1 MDFPITSIVIFLPL
15 IGAVVTMMARSDQ
28 AVRYAA
34 LATTTVT
41 FLLSLLF
48 WTGFDAAAPAG
59 GLQFVDATGPF
70 ISEAFDIKYIVGI
83 DGLSLL
89 LVLLTTL
96 LGPIVV
102 LSSWTYIGKQ
112 VKGYYTLLL
121 ILQTGMTG
129 VFCAF
134 DLFLFYIFFE
144 LTLIPM
150 YFLIG
155 IWGGEDR
162 IYAAVKFVI
171 FTLVGSLLMLV
182 ALLYL
187 GYAAG
192 DAVNDGVF
200 TTDYFKLIAYNVP
213 LGKQTWLFFLFAFA
227 FAIKVPMFP
236 LHTWLPDAHVQA
248 PTGASV
254 ILAGVLLKMGTYG
267 LVRFCLPFF
276 PNAAYEYAVLF
287 AVLAVVG
294 IVYGALVSRAQPD
307 AKKLVAYSSVSHMG
321 FVVLGIF
328 AFTIE
333 SMQGAMI
340 QMISHGISTG
350 ALFLL
355 VGMLYE
361 RRHTRLMADFG
372 GIARSA
378 PVLTFF
384 MVLTVLASAGLPG
397 LNGFVGEFLILVGAF
412 SSETVGM
419 PLLIALATTG
429 VILAAVYLLWML
441 YRMFFGPLT
450 NEENRKMVDLNA
462 REIALLAPLAVLM
475 VVIGVMPQPFLN
487 TSEPATTYLLET
499 IERKRMAAL
508 QEAERRP
515 QTAQATFDGERFT
528 LEPFETS
535 QGLLVKW
542 DAAFPSWTGG
552 DRGGRLQNAE
562 NTLKQPDFPQGGSS
576 TTPSFGHPSCPGGE
590 PPGCSN

>member
-1 MDFPITSIVIFLPL
+1 MDIPYLISIVIFLPL
-15 IGAVVTMMARSDQ
+15 LGALATMLVRGDN
-28 AVRYAA
+28 AVRYVA
-34 LATTTVT
+34 LITTTVT
-41 FLLSLLF
+41 FLLSLFL
-48 WTGFDAAAPAG
+48 WVGFNVATAAD
-59 GLQFVDATGPF
+59 LQFAEEPF
-70 ISEAFDIKYIVGI
+70 LLISESFDVNYAVGI

-112 VKGYYTLLL
+112 VKAYYTLLL

-134 DLFLFYIFFE
+134 DMLLFYIFFE

-155 IWGGEDR
+155 IWGGEER
-162 IYAAVKFVI
+162 VYAAVKFVI
-171 FTLVGSLLMLV
+171 YTLVGSLLMLV

-187 GYAAG
+187 GHAAG
-192 DAVNDGVF
+192 NAVNGGTF
-200 TTDYFKLIAYNVP
+200 TTDYFKLIQYNVP
-213 LGKQTWLFFLFAFA
+213 LGTQTWLFVLFAFA

-248 PTGASV
+248 PTGGSV

-287 AVLAVVG
+287 AVLAVIG

-307 AKKLVAYSSVSHMG
+307 AKKLVAYSSVSHLG

-340 QMISHGISTG
+340 QMINHGLSTG

-361 RRHTRLMADFG
+361 RRHTRKMEDFG
-372 GIARSA
+372 GIARTV

-384 MVLTVLASAGLPG
+384 MVLTALASAGLPG
-397 LNGFVGEFLILVGAF
+397 LNGFVGEFLILVGSF

-441 YRMFFGPLT
+441 YRMFFGPIT
-450 NEENRKMVDLNA
+450 KEENRTMADLNV
-462 REIALLAPLAVLM
+462 REVVVLVPLAVLM
-475 VVIGVMPQPFLN
+475 IVMGVMPQPFLN
-487 TSEPATTYLLET
+487 LSEPATTQLLET
-499 IERKRMAAL
+499 INQKRIAAL
-508 QEAERRP
+508 EEAERAPMVRLSDDRE
-515 QTAQATFDGERFT
+515 QFVT
-528 LEPFETS
+528 EPFERFPGVFVEGAPFSPCWAEPTIATPLS
-535 QGLLVKW
+535 MIVDDLTQTHLESALLPVEPLH
-542 DAAFPSWTGG
+542 ATALPTVCTGV
-552 DRGGRLQNAE
+552 
-562 NTLKQPDFPQGGSS
+562 
-576 TTPSFGHPSCPGGE
+576 
-590 PPGCSN
+590 